1 VSELPSLAAWD
12 ALRAAIVG
20 LDAELRQR
28 IAGEWTRDAQFE
40 HASIASFGRFALEL
54 LAVGA
59 PAELIER
66 AHRAAIDEVGHARLC
81 FGLAS
86 LYAGMAL
93 GPGPL
98 PLDSS
103 AFSSAPDLA
112 GIAHATVL
120 EGCVN
125 ETLAA
130 IEAQTA
136 RTLAE
141 PEAVRDALRLIE
153 SQESEHA
160 SLAFAFVSWASSSG
174 GPKVRDAVRSAFVL
188 AGEQIRMAPSPLAGE
203 QDAMLARHG
212 RLPEAQR
219 VELRKRAFVELIVP
233 AARELV
239 ARDQWLASPG

>member
-1 VSELPSLAAWD
+1 MSERPNLVAWE
-12 ALRAAIVG
+12 ALRVTIVG

-28 IAGEWTRDAQFE
+28 IAGEWARDAQFE

-66 AHRAAIDEVGHARLC
+66 AHRAAIDEVGHARSC
-81 FGLAS
+81 FSLAS
-86 LYAGMAL
+86 LYAGRAL

-98 PLDSS
+98 PLDMS
-103 AFSSAPDLA
+103 AFASAPDLA
-112 GIAHATVL
+112 GMARDTVL

-141 PEAVRDALRLIE
+141 PEAVRDVLRLIE

-160 SLAFAFVSWASSSG
+160 SLAFAFVSWASSIG
-174 GPKVRDAVRSAFVL
+174 GPKVRDAVRSAFAL
-188 AGEQIRMAPSPLAGE
+188 AGEQVRVAPSPPALE
-203 QDAMLARHG
+203 QDEMLARHG
-212 RLPEAQR
+212 RLPESQR
-219 VELRKRAFVELIVP
+219 VELRKRAFAELIIP

-239 ARDQWLASPG
+239 TF